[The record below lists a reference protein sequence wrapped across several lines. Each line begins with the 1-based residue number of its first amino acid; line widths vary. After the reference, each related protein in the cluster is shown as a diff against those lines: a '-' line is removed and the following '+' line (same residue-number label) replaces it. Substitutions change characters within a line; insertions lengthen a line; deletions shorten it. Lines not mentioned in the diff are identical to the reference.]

1 LDDDFAKRTLRT
13 LRRRRRRAKAG
24 NTTTTTTTTK
34 SAFVRGAVG
43 ILFL

>member
-1 LDDDFAKRTLRT
+1 LDDDFAKRTLRR
-13 LRRRRRRAKAG
+13 RRRRRRAKAG
-24 NTTTTTTTTK
+24 NTTK